1 MKVIYI
7 MCAVVTISSQVQFN
21 MASTLTKHVNNIHVN
36 NIHVNM
42 IMHCQHVTLN
52 VLGIPL
58 VSSLKSTLLIKPF
71 PLQSRPKGYTAT

>member
-1 MKVIYI
+1 

-36 NIHVNM
+36 M

-52 VLGIPL
+52 RIGH
-58 VSSLKSTLLIKPF
+58 SFSLKSQVYFTYKAL
-71 PLQSRPKGYTAT
+71 STTM